1 MKSFN
6 EIRREVLFEALEEF
20 PEYGNMTIA
29 KMLYNKHPELWSS
42 LETTRTAVRGY
53 RGAMGP
59 RNLKYLK
66 NKKYVRQSI

>member
-20 PEYGNMTIA
+20 PEYGSMTIA
-29 KMLYNKHPELWSS
+29 KLLFYKHPELWDSP
-42 LETTRTAVRGY
+42 ERIRDNVRYY
-53 RGAMGP
+53 RGIHGKK
-59 RNLKYLK
+59 NLNDLK